1 MNNRI
6 VTLIP
11 SATEIVCALGFK
23 DQLVG
28 RSHECDFPS
37 SITHLPICTEPK
49 FDVNGTSHEIDT
61 RVKDLLGDSLSVYRV
76 FSETLKALQPDVI
89 VTQTQC
95 DVCAVNLHD
104 VELALDNWLGK
115 KPSLVSLQTTDLA
128 GVWSDIRTVAKAL
141 DQEAQGENVLSALLA
156 RIHTIADQ
164 ATTLPNPPK
173 IACIEWMD
181 PLMAAG
187 NWVPELVHMAGGI
200 NLFGEAGKHAPWLT
214 WDALEEADPDIILIL
229 PCGFS
234 IPQIQEHLPT
244 LTSNPVWNQLRAVKL
259 GQVYAT
265 DGNQYFNRPGPR
277 LVESLEI
284 MAEIF
289 HPQTFT
295 FNHQDSGW
303 TSALQR

>member
-11 SATEIVCALGFK
+11 SATEIVCTLGLEG
-23 DQLVG
+23 QLVG
-28 RSHECDFPS
+28 RSHECDFPF

-49 FDVNGTSHEIDT
+49 FDVNGTSQEIDA
-61 RVKDLLGDSLSVYRV
+61 RVQNLLKDSLSVYRV
-76 FSETLKALQPDVI
+76 FPETLKELQPDVI

-95 DVCAVNLHD
+95 DVCAVSLQD
-104 VELALDNWLGK
+104 VERALDDWLGT

-128 GVWSDIRTVAKAL
+128 GVWTDIRSVAKAL
-141 DQEAQGENVLSALLA
+141 DQESHAETVLNALQA
-156 RIHTIADQ
+156 RMTTIADV
-164 ATTLPNPPK
+164 TKTLTNPPK
-173 IACIEWMD
+173 VACIEWMD

-187 NWVPELVHMAGGI
+187 NWMPELVEMAGGTNI
-200 NLFGEAGKHAPWLT
+200 FGEAGKHAPWLT
-214 WDALEEADPDIILIL
+214 WDALKQADPDIILIL

-234 IPQIQEHLPT
+234 IPQIHEHLPT
-244 LTSNPVWNQLRAVKL
+244 LTSNPVWSQLQAVKL

-284 MAEIF
+284 LAEIF
-289 HPQTFT
+289 HPHTFT
-295 FNHQDSGW
+295 GNHQGSGW
-303 TSALQR
+303 VSVQPE